1 MHSYS
6 SFDIELT
13 NFWVIEA
20 STQRVE
26 IVKIGNV
33 IYHDFCMQQS
43 SSTLNIAL
51 FRSSSTRDN
60 ARACSSKRDQQ
71 LTETIDESLKFPRSF
86 VVPHVI
92 GNLIKST
99 FDYDTKSLNFNLPSR
114 RRISQLHRG
123 TVTAIRSLSRGI
135 R

>member
-33 IYHDFCMQQS
+33 IYHDFCM
-43 SSTLNIAL
+43 
-51 FRSSSTRDN
+51 
-60 ARACSSKRDQQ
+60 
-71 LTETIDESLKFPRSF
+71 
-86 VVPHVI
+86 
-92 GNLIKST
+92 
-99 FDYDTKSLNFNLPSR
+99 
-114 RRISQLHRG
+114 
-123 TVTAIRSLSRGI
+123 
-135 R
+135 